1 MQRDCTQEFSAAIQA
16 AVADNTPL
24 NIVGGGNKG
33 FLGGPPRGTLLA
45 AAVHRGILHYEPSE
59 LVITAR
65 AGTPLRE
72 LEHTLAE
79 HGQALAF
86 EPPHFGDTATLGGA
100 VACGLSGPRRPYA
113 GALRDFVLGC
123 HIINGRGEILHF
135 GGEVMKNV
143 AGYDV
148 SRLMCGA
155 LGTLGLLLDI
165 SIKVLPRPAT
175 ETTLVQECTTA
186 AALARMNAWAG
197 RPLPLSAAVYDGEQ
211 LSFRLSGAAS
221 AVKAARQSM
230 GGDPVADADRFWRD
244 IREQQ
249 HGFFSDAKSLWRLSL
264 PPAAAPLDLPG
275 KCLIDWGGAQRWLI
289 SDAEAAVIRA
299 TAVAA
304 GGHATLFRSG
314 TRGTERFHPLP
325 TNLLALHRA
334 LKQTFDP
341 SGIFNPGRLYA
352 DL

>member
-1 MQRDCTQEFSAAIQA
+1 MQRDCTQEFSITIQA
-16 AVADNTPL
+16 AMADNTPL
-24 NIVGGGNKG
+24 NIVGGNSKE
-33 FLGGPPRGTLLA
+33 FLGRTPQGTRLA
-45 AAVHRGILHYEPSE
+45 TAAHCGILHYEPSE

-86 EPPHFGDTATLGGA
+86 EPPHFGEAATLGGT

-113 GALRDFVLGC
+113 GAVRDFVLGC
-123 HIINGRGEILHF
+123 RIINGRGEILHF

-155 LGTLGLLLDI
+155 MGTLGLLLDI

-175 ETTLVQECTTA
+175 ETTLVQECTAA

-197 RPLPLSAAVYDGEQ
+197 RPLPLSAAVYDGQQ
-211 LSFRLSGAAS
+211 LRFRLSGAAS
-221 AVKAARQSM
+221 AVKAARLHM
-230 GGDPVADADRFWRD
+230 GGDPEPDADRFWRD
-244 IREQQ
+244 VREQR
-249 HGFFSDAKSLWRLSL
+249 HGFFTDAESLWRLSV
-264 PPAAAPLDLPG
+264 PPAAAPLDLSE

-289 SDAEAAVIRA
+289 SSAHDELIRA
-299 TAVAA
+299 TASAA
-304 GGHATLFRSG
+304 GGHATLFRG
-314 TRGTERFHPLP
+314 GARDAERFHPLP
-325 TNLLALHRA
+325 ANLLALHRA

-352 DL
+352 NL